1 MGEKMIRVFF
11 GSPGVGKTTLCVKQA
26 KRQLKHYDYTFTNF
40 PQTVPGSSV
49 VDLAGL
55 GNWTFPDHSYI
66 AIDEA
71 GIEYNNRKFKTLPQ
85 ETIRWYKKH
94 RHYKCDVDVFSQ
106 GWDDMDITLRRLA
119 NELWCMYKFGPFTLC
134 RRVYKKVEVDQNTH
148 QIIDGYKLANMLWL
162 LIWPLQL
169 GWPFDK
175 KLTVTYRP
183 FYYKYFDSWDK
194 DHIPVC
200 DFKINQRK
208 PRRRLDRRGL
218 REKISTG
225 AATLQCQIRSKF
237 MDLIKKFSH

>member
-1 MGEKMIRVFF
+1 MIRVFF

-71 GIEYNNRKFKTLPQ
+71 GIEFNNRRSRSKELEMPQ
-85 ETIRWYKKH
+85 EQIRWFKKH
-94 RHYKCDVDVFSQ
+94 RHYACDIDVYSQ
-106 GWDDMDITLRRLA
+106 AWDDMDITLRRLA

-148 QIIDGYKLANMLWL
+148 QIIDGYKLANMLWF

-194 DHIPVC
+194 DPIPVC

-218 REKISTG
+218 REKVRTG
-225 AATLQCQIRSKF
+225 AATLQCQIR
-237 MDLIKKFSH
+237 DLVIKLFSKFSH